1 MSRKMVGVA
10 PSNNNDVVRLVDL
23 NGVTDPFAFG
33 VYPRVVWN
41 GTSWPTRA
49 SSIPP
54 GYTGNVEYWSPYDA
68 DATAPTDRITD
79 DIWTRT
85 VQ

>member
-10 PSNNNDVVRLVDL
+10 PSNNNDLLRKVDL
-23 NGVTDPFAFG
+23 DTSNNPWAFG
-33 VYPRVVWN
+33 LWPRVIYS

-49 SSIPP
+49 SSLPV
-54 GYTGNVEYWSPYDA
+54 GYTGNVEYFSPA
-68 DATAPTDRITD
+68 HSTAPAPTDRITG
-79 DIWTRT
+79 DIWTRM